1 LYGGPG
7 DVWNNYR
14 PGPPPL
20 DILHPNPRIITAG
33 IRRIKMYAGVIAS
46 AVQDALRRGLAIAV
60 VQART
65 DLLTIAKQGGDYF
78 GTLQHSDGFRAGK

>member
-1 LYGGPG
+1 
-7 DVWNNYR
+7 
-14 PGPPPL
+14 
-20 DILHPNPRIITAG
+20 
-33 IRRIKMYAGVIAS
+33 MYAGVIAS

-78 GTLQHSDGFRAGK
+78 GTLQNATSGRLSLALSAVSSFVRV